1 MGESSRI
8 SIDEFVRS
16 RHLLID
22 RLEFRDD
29 VRLLKSLG
37 VRWDIIASKLDQESP
52 DVGYLPTMNITLSQS
67 HQSNESPATWRL

>member
-1 MGESSRI
+1 MGDNSRI

-16 RHLLID
+16 RHLLIN

-29 VRLLKSLG
+29 VRLLKPLG

>member
-1 MGESSRI
+1 MRRLRTIPRHTGWMGDNSRI

-29 VRLLKSLG
+29 VRLLKPLG
-37 VRWDIIASKLDQESP
+37 IRWNIIASKLD
-52 DVGYLPTMNITLSQS
+52 
-67 HQSNESPATWRL
+67 